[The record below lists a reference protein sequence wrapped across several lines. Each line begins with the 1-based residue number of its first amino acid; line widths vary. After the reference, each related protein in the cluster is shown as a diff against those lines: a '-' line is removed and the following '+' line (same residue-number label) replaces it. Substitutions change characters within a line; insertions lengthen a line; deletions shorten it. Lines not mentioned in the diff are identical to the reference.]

1 MTPATVTP
9 VTPDLTITPVTPATG
24 MTKGERDDLIK
35 ITRERGRVAKAQAEA
50 IKAELAA
57 DIEKK
62 LSEEFS
68 YRDEMWREGVKIAEQ
83 AVRDAN
89 AEIAR
94 ICEERGVPAE
104 FLPSVNLLWFS
115 RGRNADPARRAEL
128 RKLATARIDQMA
140 KTAKLQID
148 AQVADVAANLLAG
161 GLTSE
166 AALEFLGSMPDP
178 RSLMPAI
185 ELADL
190 KPVSS

>member
-1 MTPATVTP
+1 
-9 VTPDLTITPVTPATG
+9 
-24 MTKGERDDLIK
+24 
-35 ITRERGRVAKAQAEA
+35 
-50 IKAELAA
+50 
-57 DIEKK
+57 
-62 LSEEFS
+62 
-68 YRDEMWREGVKIAEQ
+68 MWREGVEIAEQ

-94 ICEERGVPAE
+94 VCEERGVPAE
-104 FLPSVNLLWFS
+104 FRPRVDLLWIS
-115 RGRNADPARRAEL
+115 RGRNMEPARRTEL

-140 KTAKLQID
+140 KTAKIQID

-161 GLTSE
+161 GLTSK

-190 KPVSS
+190 KQVDS